1 MRHRLVTLLCAVV
14 AVAISAAA
22 WAHEGHAHK
31 VMGTVTMAAAD
42 HVMIKTTDG
51 KDETITVNAK
61 TKVVR
66 GKTAL
71 TFADIKPGMRLVI
84 TLESDK
90 APLLATEVQVGAVK
104 PSAATAQSAP
114 HTTHK

>member
-1 MRHRLVTLLCAVV
+1 MRHRLFTPLCAVV

-31 VMGTVTMAAAD
+31 VMGTVTMAAVD
-42 HVMIKTTDG
+42 RVMIKTTDG

-66 GKTAL
+66 GKTAIK
-71 TFADIKPGMRLVI
+71 TADIKPGTRVVV
-84 TLESDK
+84 TVESDK
-90 APLLATEVQVGAVK
+90 APFVATEIQVGATEQ
-104 PSAATAQSAP
+104 PAATEPSAP
-114 HTTHK
+114 HTHK

>member
-1 MRHRLVTLLCAVV
+1 MRHRLFTLLCAVV

-42 HVMIKTTDG
+42 HVMIETTDG

-61 TKVVR
+61 TKIVR
-66 GKTAL
+66 GKTTIL
-71 TFADIKPGMRLVI
+71 FVSVRPLKSSCDFLLV
-84 TLESDK
+84 
-90 APLLATEVQVGAVK
+90 
-104 PSAATAQSAP
+104 PSTSTCRVWP
-114 HTTHK
+114 TRF